1 MRQKSIK
8 KNYIYN
14 LAYQILTVITPLI
27 TTPYLSRVLGASGIG
42 IYSFASSIVTYFVLF
57 ATLGTAIYGQR
68 EISYVQDNREK
79 RTEVFWNTEIL
90 SCISTL
96 IILVLYGL
104 YVMFFSGNIAIYAI
118 FSMNIISVAFD
129 ITWLYRGM
137 EEFGQI
143 VFRNIFFR
151 IMNIISIFLFVRS
164 SSDVGIYVLIMCLL
178 PFLGMLSLWSSLLK
192 IVDRPN
198 WRKIKPF
205 TNLRVILSL
214 FVPTIA
220 ISIYTV
226 LDKTMIGVITGL
238 EAENGYYEQAMK
250 LSQIVLS
257 VVTALGT
264 VMIPRIGYHY
274 EKREIEV
281 VRDYM
286 YRSYQFVW
294 FLGIP
299 LCFGIIAVSPN
310 VVPWFFGDGFDKV
323 IPLLGILSFLIL
335 AIGIN
340 NVTGMQYLIPTKRQ
354 NIFTYTVL
362 TGAVVN
368 FIFNLILI
376 PELYSLGAAFASV
389 LAETV
394 IAVVQIFIVRKEIS
408 PRKIIFSSSH
418 YLIAGMGMYVVV
430 RTLENFLEAKIIN
443 SAIMVV
449 CGGIVYFSIL
459 LIQRDEFFINQIE
472 RVIERFNVHTR
483 K

>member
-1 MRQKSIK
+1 MGQKSIK

-57 ATLGTAIYGQR
+57 ATLGTATYGQR

-104 YVMFFSGNIAIYAI
+104 YVVVFSGNIAIYAI
-118 FSMNIISVAFD
+118 FSMNIISVALD

-143 VFRNIFFR
+143 VFRNILFR
-151 IMNIISIFLFVRS
+151 IMNVILIFLFVRS
-164 SSDVGIYVLIMCLL
+164 SSDVGKYVLIMCLVPL
-178 PFLGMLSLWSSLLK
+178 LGMMSLWSSLLK

-281 VRDYM
+281 VRNYM

-299 LCFGIIAVSPN
+299 LCFGIIAVASH
-310 VVPWFFGDGFDKV
+310 VVPWFFGVGFDKV
-323 IPLLGILSFLIL
+323 IPLLSILSFLIL

-376 PELYSLGAAFASV
+376 PKLYSIGAAFASV

-394 IAVVQIFIVRKEIS
+394 IAIVQIFIVKKEIS
-408 PRKIIFSSSH
+408 PRRIILSSRH
-418 YLIAGMGMYVVV
+418 YLIAGIVMYGSVKI
-430 RTLENFLEAKIIN
+430 LGNFLEAKIIN
-443 SAIMVV
+443 SVIMIV

-459 LIQRDEFFINQIE
+459 IIQRDEFFIKQIE
-472 RVIERFNVHTR
+472 RVLGKLNIRM
-483 K
+483 KK

>member
-1 MRQKSIK
+1 MGQKSIK

-14 LAYQILTVITPLI
+14 LSYQILSLITPLI

-57 ATLGTAIYGQR
+57 ATLGTATYGQR

-79 RTEVFWNTEIL
+79 RTVVFWNTEIL

-96 IILVLYGL
+96 IILVLYGF
-104 YVMFFSGNIAIYAI
+104 YVVFFSGNVVIYAI
-118 FSMNIISVAFD
+118 FSMNIISVALD

-143 VFRNIFFR
+143 VFRNIFFK
-151 IMNIISIFLFVRS
+151 IINVALIFLVVRIEN
-164 SSDVGIYVLIMCLL
+164 DVEKYVLIMCLL
-178 PFLGMLSLWSSLLK
+178 PFLSMVSLWTSLLK
-192 IVDRPN
+192 IVDKPD
-198 WRKIKPF
+198 WKKIKPF
-205 TNLRVILSL
+205 TNVKVILSM
-214 FVPTIA
+214 FVPTVA

-226 LDKTMIGVITGL
+226 LDKTMLGVITGL
-238 EAENGYYEQAMK
+238 EVENGYYEQALK
-250 LSQIVLS
+250 LSRTALS
-257 VVTALGT
+257 MVTALGT

-274 EKREIEV
+274 EKKETQL
-281 VRDYM
+281 VRNYM
-286 YRSYQFVW
+286 YRSYRFVW

-299 LCFGIIAVSPN
+299 LCFGIIAVAPN
-310 VVPWFFGDGFDKV
+310 VAPWFYGEGFDKV

-376 PELYSLGAAFASV
+376 PKLYSIGATFASV

-408 PRKIIFSSSH
+408 PRRIILSSGH
-418 YLIAGMGMYVVV
+418 YLIAGIVMYGFVKI
-430 RTLENFLEAKIIN
+430 LGNFLEVKIIN
-443 SAIMVV
+443 SVIMIV

-459 LIQRDEFFINQIE
+459 IIQRDEFFIKQIE
-472 RVIERFNVHTR
+472 RVLGKLNIHLS

>member
-1 MRQKSIK
+1 MATLPVWLEMPPMPGDTIIIKIK
-8 KNYIYN
+8 KI
-14 LAYQILTVITPLI
+14 IP
-27 TTPYLSRVLGASGIG
+27 
-42 IYSFASSIVTYFVLF
+42 
-57 ATLGTAIYGQR
+57 
-68 EISYVQDNREK
+68 EK
-79 RTEVFWNTEIL
+79 RK
-90 SCISTL
+90 
-96 IILVLYGL
+96 
-104 YVMFFSGNIAIYAI
+104 IY
-118 FSMNIISVAFD
+118 
-129 ITWLYRGM
+129 
-137 EEFGQI
+137 
-143 VFRNIFFR
+143 
-151 IMNIISIFLFVRS
+151 
-164 SSDVGIYVLIMCLL
+164 
-178 PFLGMLSLWSSLLK
+178 SSLLK

-281 VRDYM
+281 VRNYM

-299 LCFGIIAVSPN
+299 LCFGIIAVASN
-310 VVPWFFGDGFDKV
+310 VVPWFFGVGFDKV
-323 IPLLGILSFLIL
+323 IPLLSILSFLIL

-376 PELYSLGAAFASV
+376 PKLYSIGAAFASV

-394 IAVVQIFIVRKEIS
+394 IAIVQIFIVKKEIS
-408 PRKIIFSSSH
+408 PRRIILSSRH
-418 YLIAGMGMYVVV
+418 YLIAGIVMYGSVKI
-430 RTLENFLEAKIIN
+430 LGNFLEAKIIN
-443 SAIMVV
+443 SVIMIV

-459 LIQRDEFFINQIE
+459 IIQRDVFFIKQIE
-472 RVIERFNVHTR
+472 RVLGKLNIRM
-483 K
+483 KK

>member
-1 MRQKSIK
+1 MGQKSIK

-57 ATLGTAIYGQR
+57 ATLGTATYGQR

-104 YVMFFSGNIAIYAI
+104 YVVVFSGNIAIYAI
-118 FSMNIISVAFD
+118 FSMNIISVALD

-143 VFRNIFFR
+143 VFRNILFR
-151 IMNIISIFLFVRS
+151 IMNVILIFLFVRS
-164 SSDVGIYVLIMCLL
+164 SSDVGKYVLIMCLVPL
-178 PFLGMLSLWSSLLK
+178 LGMMSLWSSLLK

-281 VRDYM
+281 VRNYM
-286 YRSYQFVW
+286 YRSYRFVW
-294 FLGIP
+294 LLGIP
-299 LCFGIIAVSPN
+299 LCFGIIAVAPN

-323 IPLLGILSFLIL
+323 IPLLSILSFLIL

-340 NVTGMQYLIPTKRQ
+340 NVTGMQYLIPTGRQ
-354 NIFTYTVL
+354 NVFTFTVVI
-362 TGAVVN
+362 GACVN
-368 FIFNLILI
+368 FVLNLILI
-376 PELYSLGAAFASV
+376 RKYQSVGAAIASV
-389 LAETV
+389 IAEAV
-394 IAVVQIFIVRKEIS
+394 IAVVQLILVREELSLWKVIKGGIHYYVAGVIMAS
-408 PRKIIFSSSH
+408 VVWYVGRNLSSSLFYTIFLVGCGAIVYVGILLFLRDE
-418 YLIAGMGMYVVV
+418 YLISNM
-430 RTLENFLEAKIIN
+430 RQIIR
-443 SAIMVV
+443 
-449 CGGIVYFSIL
+449 SI
-459 LIQRDEFFINQIE
+459 
-472 RVIERFNVHTR
+472 
-483 K
+483 KKKK

>member
-1 MRQKSIK
+1 MGQKSIK

-14 LAYQILTVITPLI
+14 LTYQILTLITPLI

-42 IYSFASSIVTYFVLF
+42 IYSFASSIVTYFILF
-57 ATLGTAIYGQR
+57 ATMGTATYGQR

-96 IILVLYGL
+96 IILFLYGI
-104 YVMFFSGNIAIYAI
+104 YVVFFSGNIVIYTI

-143 VFRNIFFR
+143 VFRNVFFK
-151 IMNIISIFLFVRS
+151 IMNIVLIFLVVRTEA
-164 SSDVGIYVLIMCLL
+164 DVGKYVLIMCLL
-178 PFLGMLSLWSSLLK
+178 PLLGMLSLWTSLFK
-192 IVDRPN
+192 IVDKPD

-205 TNLRVILSL
+205 TNLGVVLSM
-214 FVPTIA
+214 FIPTIA

-226 LDKTMIGVITGL
+226 LDKTMLGVITGL
-238 EAENGYYEQAMK
+238 EVENGYYEQAMK
-250 LSQIVLS
+250 LSQTALS
-257 VVTALGT
+257 LVTALGT

-274 EKREIEV
+274 EKKETEL
-281 VRDYM
+281 VRNYM
-286 YRSYQFVW
+286 YRSYRFVW

-299 LCFGIIAVSPN
+299 LCLGIIAVASN
-310 VVPWFFGDGFDKV
+310 VVPWFYGDGFDKV

-335 AIGIN
+335 AIGVN

-362 TGAVVN
+362 TGAVTN

-376 PELYSLGAAFASV
+376 PKWYSLGAAFASV

-408 PRKIIFSSSH
+408 PKKVVLCSGH
-418 YLIAGMGMYVVV
+418 YLIAGAVMYGI
-430 RTLENFLEAKIIN
+430 LKILGNFLEAGIVN
-443 SAIMVV
+443 SAILIM
-449 CGGIVYFSIL
+449 CGGTIYFGVL
-459 LIQRDEFFINQIE
+459 MIQKDEFFINQLKKILE
-472 RVIERFNVHTR
+472 KLKLIDV
-483 K
+483 